1 MTCSSSPLLESL
13 ELILDRQTALLV
25 TAHILARDPMEEVKR
40 AFRLF
45 DDEGRGKINIKNLRR
60 VAKELGESLGEEEL

>member
-1 MTCSSSPLLESL
+1 MCINVVGPASS
-13 ELILDRQTALLV
+13 V